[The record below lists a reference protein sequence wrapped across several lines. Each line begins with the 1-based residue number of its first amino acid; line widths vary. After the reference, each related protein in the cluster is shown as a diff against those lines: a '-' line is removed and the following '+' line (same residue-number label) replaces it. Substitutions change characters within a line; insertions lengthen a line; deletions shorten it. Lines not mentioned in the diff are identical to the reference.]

1 MDYWRARACFC
12 PQAARYDIST
22 SFGTFN
28 FLAPSGRLSGD
39 DQMANIGA
47 DIGVFLNLQAADP
60 EAQRRKQI
68 LQGGLPKYTFDY
80 RHGGGDY
87 NCYKCIATELVRS
100 NPDARVFF
108 ASCWPTMQALNLA
121 MQDLKVTPLRGVVYT
136 GMTDSAYPGWDTY
149 GDNDTGI
156 KSFEL
161 REVCPNWPSLLKQ
174 VAPDVKR
181 VAVIYDFARDGSR
194 PCMPDQNEIITN
206 SAEALGLSVA
216 QPIDVGSDAAALK
229 SAIDGFASADAS
241 LGGLIVT
248 SGTLTAGSR
257 FDITRIAASNNLPVI
272 YPSGLFTDNG
282 NCPEAAGLISYGPDV
297 LGLYALAVSKFL
309 YPILSELQTT
319 DDIRN
324 DARFR
329 PFSNTDFD
337 LIVNLSAAQD
347 LAANGV
353 QLNVT
358 DTMTVTLNGMVA
370 EATVIK
376 V

>member
-1 MDYWRARACFC
+1 
-12 PQAARYDIST
+12 
-22 SFGTFN
+22 
-28 FLAPSGRLSGD
+28 
-39 DQMANIGA
+39 
-47 DIGVFLNLQAADP
+47 VFLNLQAADP

-68 LQGGLPKYTFDY
+68 LQGGLPTYTFDY

-87 NCYKCIATELVRS
+87 SCYKCIATELVRS

-121 MQDLKVTPLRGVVYT
+121 MQDLKVTPLKGVVYT

-174 VAPDVKR
+174 IAPDVKR

-194 PCMPDQNEIITN
+194 PCMSDQNEIITY

-257 FDITRIAASNNLPVI
+257 FDITRTAASNNLPVI

-309 YPILSELQTT
+309 CPILSELQTT

-337 LIVNLSAAQD
+337 LIVNLSAAQN

-358 DTMTVTLNGMVA
+358 DAMTVTLNGMMA
-370 EATVIK
+370 EAAVIK